1 MPQTP
6 HRRPQDAAEQGGAG
20 ALADGAGP
28 LWARIRDALADEIR
42 EGRWATGERLPS
54 ETALAA
60 RFGVNRH
67 TLRRA
72 TAALAEAGLVHVR
85 RGAGATVTHATTDYP
100 ISRRTRF
107 SENLRNAG
115 RRPER
120 RILAL
125 DVQAASR
132 PEAEALEIERGAPVH
147 VYEGM
152 TLADGVPMA
161 YARTVFP
168 AAPFPELPRALAD
181 SGSITAALAAC
192 GVADYTR
199 RWTRLTACRPGVLIA
214 RHLMIPETTPLLR
227 AESLS
232 VDSTGRP
239 VEYGLTWFCT
249 DRMPLLIAEPGAAPE
264 QSPA

>member
-1 MPQTP
+1 MPQAGEE
-6 HRRPQDAAEQGGAG
+6 RRAQAPAPRDRGE
-20 ALADGAGP
+20 GAGP
-28 LWARIRDALADEIR
+28 IWARIRDALGDEIR
-42 EGRWATGERLPS
+42 DGRWATGERLPS
-54 ETALAA
+54 ESALAA

-72 TAALAEAGLVHVR
+72 MAALAEAGLVHVR

-107 SENLRNAG
+107 TENLRKAG
-115 RRPER
+115 RLPAR

-125 DVQAASR
+125 DSR
-132 PEAEALEIERGAPVH
+132 SAGREEAVALEIARGQAVH
-147 VYEGM
+147 VYEGL

-161 YARTVFP
+161 FARTVFP
-168 AAPFPELPRALAD
+168 AAALPGLPEALRE

-199 RWTRLTACRPGVLIA
+199 RWTRMTACRPGVLIA

-232 VDSTGRP
+232 VDAEGRP

-249 DRMPLLIAEPGAAPE
+249 DRMPLLIEEPGAAPE
-264 QSPA
+264 QREG

>member
-1 MPQTP
+1 MPQGL
-6 HRRPQDAAEQGGAG
+6 RERGEEGAG
-20 ALADGAGP
+20 GEGAGEAP
-28 LWARIRDALADEIR
+28 AGPVWARIRDALAGEIR

-72 TAALAEAGLVHVR
+72 TAALAEAGMVHVR

-107 SENLRNAG
+107 SENLRAAG
-115 RRPER
+115 REPAR
-120 RILAL
+120 RILSL
-125 DVQAASR
+125 ETQGASR
-132 PEAEALEIERGAPVH
+132 AEAEALELDRGAPVH
-147 VYEGM
+147 VYEGL

-161 YARTVFP
+161 VARTVFP
-168 AAPFPELPRALAD
+168 AGRLPDLPGVLRETGSITRALAA
-181 SGSITAALAAC
+181 G
-192 GVADYTR
+192 GGEDYTR
-199 RWTRLTACRPGVLIA
+199 RWTRMTACRPGLLIA

-232 VDSTGRP
+232 VDVGGRP

-249 DRMPLLIAEPGAAPE
+249 DRMPLLIEEPGAEPRRRD
-264 QSPA
+264 P